1 MLWLPAAVLVIW
13 TLICAAVYVGQER
26 LIFHPA
32 SLPAGHTYDFDRP
45 FEALRIEVEPG
56 VELAALRF
64 PATGAAAGAD
74 AARSPAAGRR
84 AVLYL
89 HGNAGHLQD
98 WGWHAGLYV
107 EAGYDFVVVDYRGYG
122 TSDGRIESEPQLHSD
137 VERVWMWMTERYAPG
152 DVTLVGYS
160 LGSALAARLACTREQ
175 LPGRLVLLAP
185 FYSARDLARRAMPFV
200 PMFLLRYPLRTD
212 LVLRDCRLPVTIF
225 HGRADRTVP
234 FDQGRRLA
242 DLLGER
248 ARLVELPEAE
258 HSNIAADPVFRR
270 DMTELLARP

>member
-1 MLWLPAAVLVIW
+1 MLWLPAAILVTW
-13 TLICAAVYVGQER
+13 ALICTGVYFAQER
-26 LIFHPA
+26 LIFHP
-32 SLPAGHTYDFDRP
+32 SRLPADHEYEFDRP

-64 PATGAAAGAD
+64 PASGVTPAVPD
-74 AARSPAAGRR
+74 RESAAGRR

-98 WGWHAGLYV
+98 WGWHAGLYTD
-107 EAGYDFVVVDYRGYG
+107 AGYDFVVVDYRGYG
-122 TSDGRIESEPQLHSD
+122 TSDGRIDSEAQLHSD

-160 LGSALAARLACTREQ
+160 LGSALAARLACTRERP
-175 LPGRLVLLAP
+175 PGRLVLLAP

-200 PMFLLRYPLRTD
+200 PAFLMRYPLRTD

-225 HGRADRTVP
+225 HGRGDRTVP

-242 DLLGER
+242 DSLGER
-248 ARLVELPEAE
+248 ARLVELPEAG
-258 HSNIAADPVFRR
+258 HSDIAADPVFRR
-270 DMTELLARP
+270 EMTALLARP

>member
-1 MLWLPAAVLVIW
+1 MLWLPAAVLVTW
-13 TLICAAVYVGQER
+13 VLICAAVYVGQER

-45 FEALRIEVEPG
+45 FEPLRIEVAPG

-64 PATGAAAGAD
+64 PENATPAAPD
-74 AARSPAAGRR
+74 LESPASRR

-98 WGWHAGLYV
+98 WGWHAGLYAD
-107 EAGYDFVVVDYRGYG
+107 AGYDFVVVDYRGYG
-122 TSDGRIESEPQLHSD
+122 TSDGRIDSETQLHSD

-152 DVTLVGYS
+152 DVTLIGYS
-160 LGSALAARLACTREQ
+160 LGSALAARLACTRAEP
-175 LPGRLVLLAP
+175 PGRLVLLAP

-200 PMFLLRYPLRTD
+200 PTFLMRYPLRTD

-242 DLLGER
+242 DSLGER
-248 ARLVELPEAE
+248 ARLVELPEAG

-270 DMTELLARP
+270 EMTALLARP

>member
-1 MLWLPAAVLVIW
+1 MLWLPAAVLLTW
-13 TLICAAVYVGQER
+13 ALICAAVYFGQER

-56 VELAALRF
+56 VELAALWF
-64 PATGAAAGAD
+64 PASGTT
-74 AARSPAAGRR
+74 PAAPDRESAATRR

-98 WGWHAGLYV
+98 WGWHAGLYTD
-107 EAGYDFVVVDYRGYG
+107 AGYDFVVVDYRGYG
-122 TSDGRIESEPQLHSD
+122 TSDGRIDSEAQLHSD

-160 LGSALAARLACTREQ
+160 LGSALAARLACTSEKP
-175 LPGRLVLLAP
+175 PGRLVLLAP
-185 FYSARDLARRAMPFV
+185 FYSARDLARRAVPFV
-200 PMFLLRYPLRTD
+200 PTFLMRYPLRTD

-234 FDQGRRLA
+234 FDEGRRLA
-242 DLLGER
+242 DSLGER
-248 ARLVELPEAE
+248 ARLVELPEAG
-258 HSNIAADPVFRR
+258 HSDIAADPVFRHE
-270 DMTELLARP
+270 MTALLARP